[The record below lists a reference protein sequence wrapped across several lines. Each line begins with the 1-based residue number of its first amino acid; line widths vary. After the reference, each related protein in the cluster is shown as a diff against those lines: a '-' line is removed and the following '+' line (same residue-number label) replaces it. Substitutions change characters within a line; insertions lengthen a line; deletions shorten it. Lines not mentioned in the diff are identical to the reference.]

1 MSIFEW
7 ILVGAVL
14 LVFTFILIYAVV
26 DLFKDRK
33 YYIAKS
39 KNVTAITKHK
49 NKKGVRKI

>member
-14 LVFTFILIYAVV
+14 LVFTIILFYATV
-26 DLFKDRK
+26 DLFRDRK

-39 KNVTAITKHK
+39 RNVTAIAEHK
-49 NKKGVRKI
+49 NKKRR